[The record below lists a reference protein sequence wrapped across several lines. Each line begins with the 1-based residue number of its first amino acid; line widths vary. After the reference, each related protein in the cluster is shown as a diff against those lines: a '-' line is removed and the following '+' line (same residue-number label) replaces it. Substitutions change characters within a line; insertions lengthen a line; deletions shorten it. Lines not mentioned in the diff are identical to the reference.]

1 MIRTVFAFLA
11 GIMLALVPMGGIY
24 LWLLVPGLAFLLT
37 ALVWKSQVDPTGES
51 QYQEIRE
58 KPDFMGQEEEDF
70 ASSGNA
76 FDHKNRMKYWDAADR
91 DLDEAMD
98 HLFALCAA
106 HFEQADHIFVYF
118 KSSDEGSY
126 LLRRFYSRIEEER
139 SQINAQAQIQVD
151 TAHVFGILLKRQ
163 ASYVIEGDLS
173 AFAPLPHYAS
183 DLGQHSCVAVPLLFG
198 DTLRGLI
205 CLDSKQKG
213 AFNATD
219 VEFLAHIS
227 ELLAHTAFLGY
238 QGISDRLH
246 GLTAQTLLDFERQ
259 LLQCESIQEI
269 QRYLARA
276 IDRHLPYDRLLFLE
290 PDPERPGEGRVI
302 LAAGI
307 DAEGYQD
314 MHMKL
319 EGRGLLSLVFQN
331 GNLLHRRFRKGE
343 IVYRLTP
350 EEPCSVEMSCML
362 AVPVSSK
369 EGKVQLVV
377 AIESYQQED
386 YAPSQRELFKDM
398 ALATG
403 FALVKAQDLESQ
415 KRLANQ
421 DGLTKLIN
429 HRHFHELHQQMH
441 QQSRQ
446 ENRPYAM
453 LLCGIDSFKNINE
466 KFGHATGDEVLQAV
480 AALLYGLMDVDQ
492 LVLARYGGDEFAVL
506 LPDCGE
512 KWAIH
517 LGQEICREIA
527 GASIPLQPNV
537 TREGEAFVRI
547 GISVGCS
554 VFQAREGKSKQDMI
568 SEASQALQV
577 AKRPDEKGRRH
588 SQVVVYR

>member
-1 MIRTVFAFLA
+1 MIRTIFALLA
-11 GIMLALVPMGGIY
+11 GACLAAGGYGGIWIWS
-24 LWLLVPGLAFLLT
+24 LIPGLALLLS
-37 ALVWKSQVDPTGES
+37 AFFWKNSAPETVDYDNPADLK
-51 QYQEIRE
+51 E
-58 KPDFMGQEEEDF
+58 KPPFMDDEDDYSS
-70 ASSGNA
+70 ASNA
-76 FDHKNRMKYWDAADR
+76 FDHKSRMQYWDAADQ
-91 DLDEAMD
+91 DLDEAMEQI
-98 HLFALCAA
+98 
-106 HFEQADHIFVYF
+106 FEICKNYYAKADNLFVYF
-118 KSSDEGSY
+118 KGAEDGSY
-126 LLRRFYSRIEEER
+126 DLRRFFCRDEAMVERIN
-139 SQINAQAQIQVD
+139 SKAKISLD
-151 TAHVFGILLKRQ
+151 GGHVFGILLKRQ

-173 AFAPLPHYAS
+173 SFAPLPHFLEPGGQQSCLAVPILFSDSLRGFICIDSKESHAFGARDVDFLARVS
-183 DLGQHSCVAVPLLFG
+183 DL
-198 DTLRGLI
+198 
-205 CLDSKQKG
+205 
-213 AFNATD
+213 
-219 VEFLAHIS
+219 LAR
-227 ELLAHTAFLGY
+227 LAFLGY
-238 QGISDRLH
+238 QGISDRLL

-290 PDPERPGEGRVI
+290 PDPERPGEGRVL

-314 MHMKL
+314 MHMRL

-343 IVYRLTP
+343 IVYRLTAD
-350 EEPCSVEMSCML
+350 EPCTVEMSCML

-377 AIESYQQED
+377 SIESFRQED
-386 YAPSQRELFKDM
+386 YAPSQRELFRDM

-429 HRHFHELHQQMH
+429 HRHFHELHQQLH
-441 QQSRQ
+441 QLSRQ
-446 ENRPYAM
+446 ENRPYA
-453 LLCGIDSFKNINE
+453 LLMCGIDSFKHINE
-466 KFGHATGDEVLQAV
+466 KYGHATGDEVLQAV
-480 AALLYGLMDVDQ
+480 AALLYGLMDVEK
-492 LVLARYGGDEFAVL
+492 LVLARYGGDEFAIL

-517 LGQEICREIA
+517 LGQEICHTIS

-537 TREGEAFVRI
+537 MREGESFVRV

-554 VFQAREGKSKQDMI
+554 VLQARDGKSKQEMI
-568 SEASQALQV
+568 FEATQALHA
-577 AKRPDEKGRRH
+577 AKKPNDQGHRG
-588 SQVVVYR
+588 SQVVVFR

>member
-1 MIRTVFAFLA
+1 MIRATFAFLA
-11 GIMLALVPMGGIY
+11 GILLALVPYGGVF

-37 ALVWKSQVDPTGES
+37 ALVWKTGQDVSVEAPH
-51 QYQEIRE
+51 QDIRE
-58 KPDFMGQEEEDF
+58 KPAFMDSEEDF
-70 ASSGNA
+70 ASTGNA
-76 FDHKNRMKYWDAADR
+76 FDHKNRLKYWDAADR

-98 HLFALCAA
+98 HLYALCKA
-106 HFEQADHIFVYF
+106 HFSKADHLFVYF
-118 KSSDEGSY
+118 KGAGEGVY
-126 LLRRFYSRIEEER
+126 DLRRFYCKEPAHHTLIHQR
-139 SQINAQAQIQVD
+139 AQIQMD
-151 TAHVFGILLKRQ
+151 GAHMFGILLKRQ

-173 AFAPLPHYAS
+173 MLAPLPHYS
-183 DLGQHSCVAVPLLFG
+183 GDLGQHSCLAVPILFG

-205 CLDSKQKG
+205 CVDAAEKN
-213 AFNATD
+213 AFGPAD
-219 VEFLAHIS
+219 VEYLAHIAD
-227 ELLAHTAFLGY
+227 LLAGLAFLGY
-238 QGISDRLH
+238 QGISDRLL

-307 DAEGYQD
+307 DAEEYQG

-377 AIESYQQED
+377 AIESFQQED

-480 AALLYGLMDVDQ
+480 AALLYGLMDVEK

-527 GASIPLQPNV
+527 GAAIPLQPNV
-537 TREGEAFVRI
+537 TREGESFVRI

-554 VFQAREGKSKQDMI
+554 VFQARDGKSKQEMI
-568 SEASQALQV
+568 AEASQALQV
-577 AKRPDEKGRRH
+577 AKRPDGSGRRH